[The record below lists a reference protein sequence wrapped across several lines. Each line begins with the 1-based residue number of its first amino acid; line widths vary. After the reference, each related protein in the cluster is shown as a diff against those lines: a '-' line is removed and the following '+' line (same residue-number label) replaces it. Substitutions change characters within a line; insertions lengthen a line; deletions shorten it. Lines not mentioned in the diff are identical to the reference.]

1 MRLPGAWLALICGLG
16 VAFGGEASG
25 LHLEGELVQGG
36 LVRGQVAPGSRVRL
50 DGRELRVSED
60 GWFVL
65 GFDRDAPIQER
76 AFHGSYAS
84 LDDDD
89 CLTNYASAT
98 FSGPTIPFRMI
109 N

>member
-1 MRLPGAWLALICGLG
+1 MVGKEGA
-16 VAFGGEASG
+16 
-25 LHLEGELVQGG
+25 
-36 LVRGQVAPGSRVRL
+36 RVRFQL
-50 DGRELRVSED
+50 PSVGLSGHVTSR
-60 GWFVL
+60 
-65 GFDRDAPIQER
+65 FDRDAPIQER

-89 CLTNYASAT
+89 YLTNYASAT